1 VEEVAGEFFEIL
13 DLADLVHLI
22 DDSIDDGL
30 DFFVGFLLEERAL
43 AFQPRFVP
51 QELLFVNEAM
61 CLFLLSVVIAMK
73 GGIYLSVSQPASLFF
88 STSFTVCGFARP
100 AVAFIT

>member
-1 VEEVAGEFFEIL
+1 MDSVDRVHFGRGEIGNDVDAVEEVAGQFFEIL

-51 QELLFVNEAM
+51 QELLFV
-61 CLFLLSVVIAMK
+61 K
-73 GGIYLSVSQPASLFF
+73 RGDVSFSAFGRYCHEGRNISL
-88 STSFTVCGFARP
+88 R
-100 AVAFIT
+100 